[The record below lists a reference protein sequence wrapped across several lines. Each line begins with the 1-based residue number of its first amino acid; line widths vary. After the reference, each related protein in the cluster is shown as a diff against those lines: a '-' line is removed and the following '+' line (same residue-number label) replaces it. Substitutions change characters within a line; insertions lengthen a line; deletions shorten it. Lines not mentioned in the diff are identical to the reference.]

1 MPVYSTSASGDLLDK
16 LPIYEEEVIC
26 EQPLRYPRVRGLRAS
41 TRWTDLVHRTLLW
54 RPRWRSLAPL
64 LALPPIAGAAI
75 GAAAHP
81 PPASHYRAEASVIPS
96 GVSPAQR
103 HATATL
109 MAGMAELPGVVDA
122 AVSSTLRDGTRVT
135 SRIYASGMLTFEVSS
150 QTQPIALVVAN
161 ALAQQVTSLGEIT
174 VDRADHHTEIAVG
187 NFDLGF
193 GSWTGP
199 SQFDLKAHRLSIEPR
214 GRLGHTS
221 LKVECTTGPG
231 CGATSLLTYP
241 FRVGVTYT
249 ATALV
254 RDQPGSLASPEVHML
269 FGSNDADV
277 VTGKGIR
284 AGRKWR
290 ELSVSWSPKAQSTDT
305 VEIGVQSFDK
315 SATFLLSEVIM
326 TDPTGLLN
334 SPESSTLT
342 PAQRALAIKE
352 AATAAIVPAR
362 AIGQAT
368 GSTLK
373 WALIG
378 LAIGTLMAIAA
389 VAGGCVAGSRRR
401 EHQS

>member
-1 MPVYSTSASGDLLDK
+1 MT
-16 LPIYEEEVIC
+16 
-26 EQPLRYPRVRGLRAS
+26 
-41 TRWTDLVHRTLLW
+41 
-54 RPRWRSLAPL
+54 
-64 LALPPIAGAAI
+64 
-75 GAAAHP
+75 
-81 PPASHYRAEASVIPS
+81 
-96 GVSPAQR
+96 
-103 HATATL
+103 
-109 MAGMAELPGVVDA
+109 ELPGVVDA

-135 SRIYASGMLTFEVSS
+135 SKIYPSGMLTLEVSS

-161 ALAQQVTSLGEIT
+161 ALAQRVTSLGDIA
-174 VDRADHHTEIAVG
+174 VDRADHHTEIVVG
-187 NFDLGF
+187 NFDSGF
-193 GSWTGP
+193 GAWTGP
-199 SQFDLKAHRLSIEPR
+199 SLFDLKAQRLSIEPR

-221 LKVECTTGPG
+221 LKVQCTAGPG

-254 RDQPGSLASPEVHML
+254 RDQPDSSASPEVHML

-284 AGRKWR
+284 AGRRWR
-290 ELSVSWSPKAQSTDT
+290 EVSVSWSPKAQSTDT

-334 SPESSTLT
+334 SPVSNTLT
-342 PAQRALAIKE
+342 PAQRAHAIGE
-352 AATAAIVPAR
+352 AATATIVPAR

-368 GSTLK
+368 GSTLE

-378 LAIGTLMAIAA
+378 LAIGMLMAIAA
-389 VAGGCVAGSRRR
+389 VTGGGVAGSRRR